1 MLFLQQNKSKFSHP
15 DVTTHDTGFS
25 SEKATRSISTWKS
38 MDTPEKNYQQNN
50 EEGQVNRTENIQRRK
65 TTNHSLVIGS
75 ETPN

>member
-1 MLFLQQNKSKFSHP
+1 
-15 DVTTHDTGFS
+15 
-25 SEKATRSISTWKS
+25 